1 MEENRFNQTLRDK
14 FQDLESPFNDRVTFE
29 AVMKKREKKKRRVI
43 FWLPSVAIV
52 AGLFLSAGLGYMFLS
67 DSNSAVKSPQVSLKQ
82 VVVKPNKKALAKN
95 QNEKSES
102 IQGAGISHADI
113 SSNKGA
119 ILQSKVVS
127 QSQND
132 INKGAKGSIDA
143 FELNN
148 SSAISTKASNP
159 VNSQILTPNNEIFT
173 TNSLEGNFMKDDQSL
188 INAPVN
194 VVDEVAAARTSS
206 IDNSV
211 EANLVD
217 MIHNAENQ
225 LIYCDPRGIYPVSIG
240 MSKMKE
246 EFIEIPEGE
255 YEKAWDPA
263 RYRSKWYGEMGA
275 TTGSKVIVDFDNKNA
290 LSVLGTMY
298 HANYQGLILRDL
310 GNGIMLGTGVS
321 YGEWIGNGEWQLTQ
335 TERKT
340 LIDSYDL
347 VVMIPPVQTVRVYD
361 TSEVI
366 ESKIS
371 TGEIQYKIDK
381 LSLPLAMRYNLMLGK
396 VAWRLAAQLN
406 PGITIKT
413 TGDYF
418 TKTEYHSI
426 SQQRMFCMDAKLAFG
441 PSFAL
446 STDWTLVLEPNAMLH
461 SFYDK
466 SGKRTY
472 SKILTGFG
480 MSVVRKF

>member
-43 FWLPSVAIV
+43 FWLPSVAVV

-67 DSNSAVKSPQVSLKQ
+67 DSSSAVKSPQVSLKQ
-82 VVVKPNKKALAKN
+82 VVVKPNKKSFAKN

-102 IQGAGISHADI
+102 IQGAGISRENI
-113 SSNKGA
+113 SSN
-119 ILQSKVVS
+119 
-127 QSQND
+127 NT
-132 INKGAKGSIDA
+132 
-143 FELNN
+143 
-148 SSAISTKASNP
+148 SARSRKASNA
-159 VNSQILTPNNEIFT
+159 VNSQIIAPNNEILT
-173 TNSLEGNFMKDDQSL
+173 TNSLEGNFLKAELPL

-194 VVDEVAAARTSS
+194 VVEEAAAARTSS
-206 IDNSV
+206 IDKSV

-263 RYRSKWYGEMGA
+263 RYRSKWYGEIGA

-310 GNGIMLGTGVS
+310 GNGIMLGTGIS

-340 LIDSYDL
+340 FIDSYDL

-366 ESKIS
+366 DVKLT
-371 TGEIQYKIDK
+371 TGDIQYKIDK
-381 LSLPLAMRYNLMLGK
+381 VSLPLAMRYNLMLGK

-406 PGITIKT
+406 PGITTKT

-480 MSVVRKF
+480 MTVVRKF

>member
-43 FWLPSVAIV
+43 FWLPSVAVV

-67 DSNSAVKSPQVSLKQ
+67 DSNSAVKSPQVALKN
-82 VVVKPNKKALAKN
+82 VVVKPNKKAFAKN

-102 IQGAGISHADI
+102 LEGVGIKSAVI
-113 SSNKGA
+113 SSTNTS
-119 ILQSKVVS
+119 SKSLKVS
-127 QSQND
+127 S
-132 INKGAKGSIDA
+132 
-143 FELNN
+143 
-148 SSAISTKASNP
+148 P
-159 VNSQILTPNNEIFT
+159 VNNQNRTVNNKILT
-173 TNSLEGNFMKDDQSL
+173 TNSLEGNFLKAEL
-188 INAPVN
+188 PFINTPVN
-194 VVDEVAAARTSS
+194 VVEEVAA
-206 IDNSV
+206 
-211 EANLVD
+211 ANLVD
-217 MIHNAENQ
+217 MINNAENQ
-225 LIYCDPRGIYPVSIG
+225 LMFCDPRGIYSVSIG
-240 MSKMKE
+240 ISKMKE

-298 HANYQGLILRDL
+298 HANYQGLILRDM
-310 GNGIMLGTGVS
+310 GNGIMLGTGIS

-340 LIDSYDL
+340 YIDSYDL

-366 ESKIS
+366 DVKLT
-371 TGEIQYKIDK
+371 TGDIQYKIDK
-381 LSLPLAMRYNLMLGK
+381 VSLPLAMRYNLMFGK

-406 PGITIKT
+406 PGITTKT

-418 TKTEYHSI
+418 TKTEYHAI
-426 SQQRMFCMDAKLAFG
+426 SQQRTFCMDAKLAFG

-446 STDWTLVLEPNAMLH
+446 SSDWTLVLEPNAMLH

-466 SGKRTY
+466 SGKRAY

-480 MSVVRKF
+480 MTVVRKF

>member
-43 FWLPSVAIV
+43 FWLPSVAVV
-52 AGLFLSAGLGYMFLS
+52 AGLFLSAGIGYMFLS
-67 DSNSAVKSPQVSLKQ
+67 DSNSAVKSPQVALKN
-82 VVVKPNKKALAKN
+82 VVVKPNKKSFAKN

-102 IQGAGISHADI
+102 LQGAGISHADI
-113 SSNKGA
+113 STNNTSLKS
-119 ILQSKVVS
+119 SKTS
-127 QSQND
+127 
-132 INKGAKGSIDA
+132 
-143 FELNN
+143 N
-148 SSAISTKASNP
+148 SS
-159 VNSQILTPNNEIFT
+159 NSQILATNNKTLTVNPLVGDFLKAELPF
-173 TNSLEGNFMKDDQSL
+173 
-188 INAPVN
+188 INTPVN

-206 IDNSV
+206 IDKSV

-217 MIHNAENQ
+217 IIHNAENQ
-225 LIYCDPRGIYPVSIG
+225 LIFCDPRGIYPVSIG
-240 MSKMKE
+240 RSKMKE

-298 HANYQGLILRDL
+298 HANYQGLILRDM
-310 GNGIMLGTGVS
+310 GNGIMLGTGLS

-340 LIDSYDL
+340 YIDSYDL

-366 ESKIS
+366 DVKLT
-371 TGEIQYKIDK
+371 TGDIQYKIDK
-381 LSLPLAMRYNLMLGK
+381 VSLPLAMRYNLMLGK

-406 PGITIKT
+406 PGITTKT

-426 SQQRMFCMDAKLAFG
+426 SQQRTFCMDAKLAFG

-446 STDWTLVLEPNAMLH
+446 SSDWTLVLEPNAMLH

-480 MSVVRKF
+480 MTVVRKF

>member
-43 FWLPSVAIV
+43 FWLPSVAVV

-67 DSNSAVKSPQVSLKQ
+67 DSSSAVKSPQVSLKQ
-82 VVVKPNKKALAKN
+82 VVVKPNKKSFAKN

-102 IQGAGISHADI
+102 IQGAGISREDI
-113 SSNKGA
+113 SSN
-119 ILQSKVVS
+119 
-127 QSQND
+127 NT
-132 INKGAKGSIDA
+132 
-143 FELNN
+143 
-148 SSAISTKASNP
+148 SARSRKASNA
-159 VNSQILTPNNEIFT
+159 VNSQILAPNNQILT
-173 TNSLEGNFMKDDQSL
+173 TNSLEGNFLKAELPL
-188 INAPVN
+188 IHAPVN
-194 VVDEVAAARTSS
+194 VVEEAAAARTSS
-206 IDNSV
+206 IDKSV

-225 LIYCDPRGIYPVSIG
+225 LIFCDPRGIYPVSIG

-263 RYRSKWYGEMGA
+263 RYRSKWYGEIGA

-310 GNGIMLGTGVS
+310 GNGIMLGTGIS

-340 LIDSYDL
+340 FIDSYDL

-366 ESKIS
+366 DVKLT
-371 TGEIQYKIDK
+371 TGDIQYKIDK
-381 LSLPLAMRYNLMLGK
+381 VSLPLAMRYNLMLGK

-406 PGITIKT
+406 PGITTKT

-480 MSVVRKF
+480 MTVVRKF

>member
-43 FWLPSVAIV
+43 FWLPSVAVV

-67 DSNSAVKSPQVSLKQ
+67 DSNSAVKSPQVALKN
-82 VVVKPNKKALAKN
+82 VVVKSNKKAFAKN

-102 IQGAGISHADI
+102 LDGVGIKSAVI
-113 SSNKGA
+113 SSNNTS
-119 ILQSKVVS
+119 SKSLKVS
-127 QSQND
+127 S
-132 INKGAKGSIDA
+132 
-143 FELNN
+143 
-148 SSAISTKASNP
+148 P
-159 VNSQILTPNNEIFT
+159 VNNQNRTVNNKILT
-173 TNSLEGNFMKDDQSL
+173 TNSLEGNFLKDEL
-188 INAPVN
+188 PFVNTPVN
-194 VVDEVAAARTSS
+194 VVEEVAA
-206 IDNSV
+206 
-211 EANLVD
+211 ANLVD
-217 MIHNAENQ
+217 MINNAENQ
-225 LIYCDPRGIYPVSIG
+225 LMFCDPRGIYPVSIG

-298 HANYQGLILRDL
+298 HANYQGLILRDM
-310 GNGIMLGTGVS
+310 GNGIMLGTGIS

-340 LIDSYDL
+340 YIDSYDL

-366 ESKIS
+366 DVKLT
-371 TGEIQYKIDK
+371 TGDIQYKIDK
-381 LSLPLAMRYNLMLGK
+381 VSLPLAMRYNLMFGK

-406 PGITIKT
+406 PGITTKT

-426 SQQRMFCMDAKLAFG
+426 SQQRTFCMDAKLAFG

-446 STDWTLVLEPNAMLH
+446 SSDWTLVLEPNAMLH

-466 SGKRTY
+466 SGKRAY

-480 MSVVRKF
+480 MTVVRKF

>member
-43 FWLPSVAIV
+43 FWLPSVAVV

-67 DSNSAVKSPQVSLKQ
+67 DSNSAVKSPQVALKN
-82 VVVKPNKKALAKN
+82 VVVKPNKKAFAKN

-102 IQGAGISHADI
+102 LEGVGIKSAVI
-113 SSNKGA
+113 SSKNTS
-119 ILQSKVVS
+119 SKSLKVS
-127 QSQND
+127 S
-132 INKGAKGSIDA
+132 
-143 FELNN
+143 
-148 SSAISTKASNP
+148 P
-159 VNSQILTPNNEIFT
+159 VNNQNLTFNNKPLT
-173 TNSLEGNFMKDDQSL
+173 SNSLEGHFLKAELPFVNT
-188 INAPVN
+188 PVN
-194 VVDEVAAARTSS
+194 VVEELAAARTSS
-206 IDNSV
+206 IDKLV
-211 EANLVD
+211 DANLVD

-225 LIYCDPRGIYPVSIG
+225 LMFCDPRGIYPVSIG

-298 HANYQGLILRDL
+298 HANYQGLILRDM
-310 GNGIMLGTGVS
+310 GNGIMLGTGIS

-340 LIDSYDL
+340 FIDSYDL

-366 ESKIS
+366 DVKLT
-371 TGEIQYKIDK
+371 TGDIQYKIDK
-381 LSLPLAMRYNLMLGK
+381 VSLPLAMRYNLMLGK

-406 PGITIKT
+406 PGITTKT

-446 STDWTLVLEPNAMLH
+446 SSDWTLVLEPNAMLH

-480 MSVVRKF
+480 MTVVRKF

>member
-43 FWLPSVAIV
+43 FWLPSVAVV

-67 DSNSAVKSPQVSLKQ
+67 DSSSAVKSPQVSLKQ
-82 VVVKPNKKALAKN
+82 VVVKPNKKSFAKN

-102 IQGAGISHADI
+102 IQGAGISREDI
-113 SSNKGA
+113 SSNN
-119 ILQSKVVS
+119 I
-127 QSQND
+127 
-132 INKGAKGSIDA
+132 
-143 FELNN
+143 
-148 SSAISTKASNP
+148 SARSRKASNA
-159 VNSQILTPNNEIFT
+159 VNSQILAPNNEILT
-173 TNSLEGNFMKDDQSL
+173 TNSLEGDFLKAELPL

-194 VVDEVAAARTSS
+194 VVEEAAAARTSS
-206 IDNSV
+206 IDKSV

-225 LIYCDPRGIYPVSIG
+225 LMYCDPRGIYPVSIG

-263 RYRSKWYGEMGA
+263 RYRSKWYGEIGA

-310 GNGIMLGTGVS
+310 GNGIMLGTGIS

-340 LIDSYDL
+340 FIDSYDL

-366 ESKIS
+366 DVKLT
-371 TGEIQYKIDK
+371 TGDIQYKIDK
-381 LSLPLAMRYNLMLGK
+381 VSLPLAMRYNLMLGK

-406 PGITIKT
+406 PGITTKT

-480 MSVVRKF
+480 MTVVRKF

>member
-43 FWLPSVAIV
+43 FWLPSVAVV

-67 DSNSAVKSPQVSLKQ
+67 DSNSAVKLPQVALKN
-82 VVVKPNKKALAKN
+82 VVVKPSKKAFAKN

-102 IQGAGISHADI
+102 VDGAGIKSAVI
-113 SSNKGA
+113 SSKNTS
-119 ILQSKVVS
+119 SKSLKVS
-127 QSQND
+127 S
-132 INKGAKGSIDA
+132 
-143 FELNN
+143 
-148 SSAISTKASNP
+148 P
-159 VNSQILTPNNEIFT
+159 VNNQNLTANNKIITANPLVGDFLKAELPF
-173 TNSLEGNFMKDDQSL
+173 
-188 INAPVN
+188 INTPVN

-206 IDNSV
+206 IDKSV
-211 EANLVD
+211 DANLVD

-225 LIYCDPRGIYPVSIG
+225 LIFCDPRGIYPVSIG

-310 GNGIMLGTGVS
+310 GNGIMLGTGIS

-340 LIDSYDL
+340 FIDSYDL

-366 ESKIS
+366 DVKLT
-371 TGEIQYKIDK
+371 TGDIQYKIDK
-381 LSLPLAMRYNLMLGK
+381 VSLPLAMRYNLMLGK

-406 PGITIKT
+406 PGITTKT

-446 STDWTLVLEPNAMLH
+446 SSDWTLVLEPNAMLH

-472 SKILTGFG
+472 SKVLTGFG
-480 MSVVRKF
+480 MTIVRKF

>member
-14 FQDLESPFNDRVTFE
+14 FQDLESPFNDRVTSE

-43 FWLPSVAIV
+43 FWLPSVAVV

-67 DSNSAVKSPQVSLKQ
+67 DSSSAVKSPQVSLKQ
-82 VVVKPNKKALAKN
+82 VVVKPSKKALAKK

-102 IQGAGISHADI
+102 IQGAGISRADI
-113 SSNKGA
+113 SSNKGD
-119 ILQSKVVS
+119 ILQSKVVVRKFDVLHVEDLR

-132 INKGAKGSIDA
+132 NSTGEKVIVGDIEMNNTNAK
-143 FELNN
+143 
-148 SSAISTKASNP
+148 SSKSSNP
-159 VNSQILTPNNEIFT
+159 VNT
-173 TNSLEGNFMKDDQSL
+173 
-188 INAPVN
+188 PVN
-194 VVDEVAAARTSS
+194 VVDEVAAA
-206 IDNSV
+206 
-211 EANLVD
+211 NLLD

-310 GNGIMLGTGVS
+310 GNGIMLGTGIS

-340 LIDSYDL
+340 FIDSYDL

-366 ESKIS
+366 DVKLT
-371 TGEIQYKIDK
+371 TGDIQYKIDK
-381 LSLPLAMRYNLMLGK
+381 VSLPLAMRYNLMLGK

-406 PGITIKT
+406 PGITTKT

-446 STDWTLVLEPNAMLH
+446 SSDWTLVLEPNAMLH

-472 SKILTGFG
+472 SKVLTGFG
-480 MSVVRKF
+480 MTIVRKF

>member
-1 MEENRFNQTLRDK
+1 MEGNRFNQTLRDK

-43 FWLPSVAIV
+43 FWLPSVAVV

-67 DSNSAVKSPQVSLKQ
+67 DSSSAVKSPQVSLKQ
-82 VVVKPNKKALAKN
+82 VVVKPNKKSFAKN

-102 IQGAGISHADI
+102 IQGAGISRADI
-113 SSNKGA
+113 SSNN
-119 ILQSKVVS
+119 I
-127 QSQND
+127 
-132 INKGAKGSIDA
+132 
-143 FELNN
+143 
-148 SSAISTKASNP
+148 SARSRKASNV
-159 VNSQILTPNNEIFT
+159 VNSQILAPNNQILT
-173 TNSLEGNFMKDDQSL
+173 TNSLEGNFLKAELPL

-194 VVDEVAAARTSS
+194 VVEEAATARTSS
-206 IDNSV
+206 IDKSV

-225 LIYCDPRGIYPVSIG
+225 LMYCDPRGIYPVSIG

-310 GNGIMLGTGVS
+310 GNGIMLGTGIS

-340 LIDSYDL
+340 FIDSYDL

-366 ESKIS
+366 DVKLT
-371 TGEIQYKIDK
+371 TGDIQYKIDK
-381 LSLPLAMRYNLMLGK
+381 VSLPLAMRYNLMLGK

-406 PGITIKT
+406 PGITTKT

-480 MSVVRKF
+480 MTVVRKF

>member
-43 FWLPSVAIV
+43 FWLPSVAVV
-52 AGLFLSAGLGYMFLS
+52 AGLFLSAGIGYMFLS
-67 DSNSAVKSPQVSLKQ
+67 DSNSAVKSPQVALKN
-82 VVVKPNKKALAKN
+82 VVVKPNKKAFAKN

-102 IQGAGISHADI
+102 LDGVGIKSAVI
-113 SSNKGA
+113 LSNNTSSKS
-119 ILQSKVVS
+119 LKV
-127 QSQND
+127 
-132 INKGAKGSIDA
+132 
-143 FELNN
+143 
-148 SSAISTKASNP
+148 SSP
-159 VNSQILTPNNEIFT
+159 VNNQNRTVNNKILT
-173 TNSLEGNFMKDDQSL
+173 TNSLEGNFL
-188 INAPVN
+188 RAELPFVNNPVN
-194 VVDEVAAARTSS
+194 VVDEVAA
-206 IDNSV
+206 
-211 EANLVD
+211 NLVN

-225 LIYCDPRGIYPVSIG
+225 LMFCDPRGIYSVSIG
-240 MSKMKE
+240 ISKMKE

-310 GNGIMLGTGVS
+310 GNGIMLGTGIS

-340 LIDSYDL
+340 YIDSYDL

-366 ESKIS
+366 DVKLT
-371 TGEIQYKIDK
+371 TGDIQYKIDK
-381 LSLPLAMRYNLMLGK
+381 VSLPLAMRYNLMFGK

-406 PGITIKT
+406 PGITTKT

-418 TKTEYHSI
+418 TKTEYHAI

-446 STDWTLVLEPNAMLH
+446 SSDWTLVLEPNAMLH

-466 SGKRTY
+466 SGKRAY

-480 MSVVRKF
+480 MTVVRKF

>member
-43 FWLPSVAIV
+43 FWLPSVAVV

-67 DSNSAVKSPQVSLKQ
+67 DSSSAVKSPQVSLKQ
-82 VVVKPNKKALAKN
+82 VVVKPNKKSFAKN

-102 IQGAGISHADI
+102 IQGAGISRSDI
-113 SSNKGA
+113 SSN
-119 ILQSKVVS
+119 
-127 QSQND
+127 NT
-132 INKGAKGSIDA
+132 
-143 FELNN
+143 
-148 SSAISTKASNP
+148 SARSRKASNA
-159 VNSQILTPNNEIFT
+159 VNSQIIAPNNQILT
-173 TNSLEGNFMKDDQSL
+173 TNSLEGDFLKAELPL

-194 VVDEVAAARTSS
+194 VVEEAAAARTSS
-206 IDNSV
+206 IDKSV

-225 LIYCDPRGIYPVSIG
+225 LMYCDPRGIYPVSIG

-263 RYRSKWYGEMGA
+263 RYRSKWYGEIGA

-310 GNGIMLGTGVS
+310 GNGIMLGTGIS

-340 LIDSYDL
+340 FIDSYDL

-366 ESKIS
+366 DVKLT
-371 TGEIQYKIDK
+371 TGDIQYKIDK
-381 LSLPLAMRYNLMLGK
+381 VSLPLAMRYNLMLGK

-406 PGITIKT
+406 PGITTKT

-480 MSVVRKF
+480 MTVVRKF

>member
-43 FWLPSVAIV
+43 FWLPSVAVV

-67 DSNSAVKSPQVSLKQ
+67 DSSSAVKSPQVSLKQ
-82 VVVKPNKKALAKN
+82 VVVKPNKKSFAKN

-102 IQGAGISHADI
+102 IQGAGISRSDI
-113 SSNKGA
+113 SSN
-119 ILQSKVVS
+119 
-127 QSQND
+127 NT
-132 INKGAKGSIDA
+132 
-143 FELNN
+143 
-148 SSAISTKASNP
+148 SARSRKASNA
-159 VNSQILTPNNEIFT
+159 VNSQILAPNNQILT
-173 TNSLEGNFMKDDQSL
+173 TNSLEGDFLKAELPL

-194 VVDEVAAARTSS
+194 VVEEAAAARTSS
-206 IDNSV
+206 IDKSV

-225 LIYCDPRGIYPVSIG
+225 LMYCDPRGIYPVSIG

-263 RYRSKWYGEMGA
+263 RYRSKWYGEIGA

-310 GNGIMLGTGVS
+310 GNGIMLGTGIS

-340 LIDSYDL
+340 FIDSYDL

-366 ESKIS
+366 DVKLT
-371 TGEIQYKIDK
+371 TGDIQYKIDK
-381 LSLPLAMRYNLMLGK
+381 VSLPLAMRYNLMLGK

-406 PGITIKT
+406 PGITTKT

-446 STDWTLVLEPNAMLH
+446 SSDWTLVLEPNAMLH

-480 MSVVRKF
+480 MTVVRKF

>member
-43 FWLPSVAIV
+43 FWLPSVAVV

-67 DSNSAVKSPQVSLKQ
+67 DSSSAVKSPQVSLKQ
-82 VVVKPNKKALAKN
+82 VVVKPNKKSFAKN

-102 IQGAGISHADI
+102 IQGAGISRSDI
-113 SSNKGA
+113 SSN
-119 ILQSKVVS
+119 
-127 QSQND
+127 NT
-132 INKGAKGSIDA
+132 
-143 FELNN
+143 
-148 SSAISTKASNP
+148 SAISRKASNA
-159 VNSQILTPNNEIFT
+159 VNSQILAPNNQILT
-173 TNSLEGNFMKDDQSL
+173 TNSLEGDFLKAELPL

-194 VVDEVAAARTSS
+194 VVEEAAAARTSS
-206 IDNSV
+206 IDKSV

-263 RYRSKWYGEMGA
+263 RYRSKWYGEIGA

-310 GNGIMLGTGVS
+310 GNGIMLGTGIS

-340 LIDSYDL
+340 FIDSYDL

-361 TSEVI
+361 TTEVI
-366 ESKIS
+366 DSKIT

-381 LSLPLAMRYNLMLGK
+381 VSLPLAMRYNLMLGK

-406 PGITIKT
+406 PGITTKT

-480 MSVVRKF
+480 MTVVRKF

>member
-43 FWLPSVAIV
+43 FWLPSVAVV

-67 DSNSAVKSPQVSLKQ
+67 DSNSAVKSPQVALKN
-82 VVVKPNKKALAKN
+82 VVVKPNKKAFAKN
-95 QNEKSES
+95 QNEKSELLD
-102 IQGAGISHADI
+102 GVGIKSAVI
-113 SSNKGA
+113 LSNNTSSKS
-119 ILQSKVVS
+119 LKV
-127 QSQND
+127 
-132 INKGAKGSIDA
+132 
-143 FELNN
+143 
-148 SSAISTKASNP
+148 SSP
-159 VNSQILTPNNEIFT
+159 VNNQNRTVNNKILT
-173 TNSLEGNFMKDDQSL
+173 TNSLEGNFLKDEL
-188 INAPVN
+188 PFINTPVN
-194 VVDEVAAARTSS
+194 VVEEVAA
-206 IDNSV
+206 
-211 EANLVD
+211 ANLVD
-217 MIHNAENQ
+217 MINNAENQ
-225 LIYCDPRGIYPVSIG
+225 LMFCDPRGIYPVSIG

-263 RYRSKWYGEMGA
+263 RYRTKWYGEMGA

-298 HANYQGLILRDL
+298 HANYQGLILRDM
-310 GNGIMLGTGVS
+310 GNGIMLGTGIS

-340 LIDSYDL
+340 YIDSYDL

-366 ESKIS
+366 DVKLT
-371 TGEIQYKIDK
+371 TGNIQYKIDK
-381 LSLPLAMRYNLMLGK
+381 VSLPLAMRYNLMFGK

-406 PGITIKT
+406 PGITTKT

-418 TKTEYHSI
+418 TKTEYHAI
-426 SQQRMFCMDAKLAFG
+426 SQQRTFCMDAKLAFG

-446 STDWTLVLEPNAMLH
+446 SSDWALVLEPNAMLH

-466 SGKRTY
+466 SGKRAY

-480 MSVVRKF
+480 MTVVRKF

>member
-43 FWLPSVAIV
+43 FWLPSVAVV

-67 DSNSAVKSPQVSLKQ
+67 DSNSAVKSPQVALKN
-82 VVVKPNKKALAKN
+82 VVVKPNKKAFAKN

-102 IQGAGISHADI
+102 LDGVGIKSAVI
-113 SSNKGA
+113 SSTNTS
-119 ILQSKVVS
+119 SKSLKVS
-127 QSQND
+127 S
-132 INKGAKGSIDA
+132 
-143 FELNN
+143 
-148 SSAISTKASNP
+148 P
-159 VNSQILTPNNEIFT
+159 VNNQNRIVNNKILT
-173 TNSLEGNFMKDDQSL
+173 TNSLEGNFLKDEL
-188 INAPVN
+188 PFINTPVN
-194 VVDEVAAARTSS
+194 VVEEVAA
-206 IDNSV
+206 
-211 EANLVD
+211 ANLVD
-217 MIHNAENQ
+217 MINNAENQ
-225 LIYCDPRGIYPVSIG
+225 LMFCDPRGIYSVSIG
-240 MSKMKE
+240 ISKMKE

-310 GNGIMLGTGVS
+310 GNGIMLGTGIS

-340 LIDSYDL
+340 YIDSYDL

-366 ESKIS
+366 DVKLT
-371 TGEIQYKIDK
+371 TGDIQYKIDK
-381 LSLPLAMRYNLMLGK
+381 VSLPLAMRYNLMLGK

-406 PGITIKT
+406 PGITTKT

-418 TKTEYHSI
+418 TKTEYHAI
-426 SQQRMFCMDAKLAFG
+426 SQQRTFCMDAKLAFG

-446 STDWTLVLEPNAMLH
+446 SSDWTLVLEPNAMLH

-466 SGKRTY
+466 SGKRAY

-480 MSVVRKF
+480 MTVVRKF

>member
-43 FWLPSVAIV
+43 FWLPSVAVV

-67 DSNSAVKSPQVSLKQ
+67 DSSSAVKSPQVSLKQ
-82 VVVKPNKKALAKN
+82 VVVKPNKKSFAKN

-102 IQGAGISHADI
+102 IQGAGISREDI
-113 SSNKGA
+113 SSNN
-119 ILQSKVVS
+119 I
-127 QSQND
+127 
-132 INKGAKGSIDA
+132 
-143 FELNN
+143 
-148 SSAISTKASNP
+148 SARSRKASNA
-159 VNSQILTPNNEIFT
+159 VNSQILAPNNQILT
-173 TNSLEGNFMKDDQSL
+173 TNSLEGNFLKAELPL

-194 VVDEVAAARTSS
+194 VVEEAATARTSS
-206 IDNSV
+206 IDKSV

-225 LIYCDPRGIYPVSIG
+225 LMYCDPRGIYPVSIG

-263 RYRSKWYGEMGA
+263 RYRSKWYGEIGA

-310 GNGIMLGTGVS
+310 GNGIMLGTGIS

-340 LIDSYDL
+340 FIDSYDL

-366 ESKIS
+366 DVKLT
-371 TGEIQYKIDK
+371 TGDIQYKIDK
-381 LSLPLAMRYNLMLGK
+381 VSLPLAMRYNLMLGK

-406 PGITIKT
+406 PGITTKT

-480 MSVVRKF
+480 MTVVRKF

>member
-43 FWLPSVAIV
+43 FWLPSVAVV

-67 DSNSAVKSPQVSLKQ
+67 DSSSAVKSPQVSLKQ
-82 VVVKPNKKALAKN
+82 VVVKPSKKALAKK

-102 IQGAGISHADI
+102 IQGAGISREDI
-113 SSNKGA
+113 SSNN
-119 ILQSKVVS
+119 I
-127 QSQND
+127 
-132 INKGAKGSIDA
+132 
-143 FELNN
+143 
-148 SSAISTKASNP
+148 SARSRKASNA
-159 VNSQILTPNNEIFT
+159 VNSQILAPNNEILT
-173 TNSLEGNFMKDDQSL
+173 TNSLEGDFLKAELPL

-194 VVDEVAAARTSS
+194 VVEEAAAARTSS
-206 IDNSV
+206 IDKSV

-225 LIYCDPRGIYPVSIG
+225 LMYCDPRGIYPVSIG

-263 RYRSKWYGEMGA
+263 RYRSKWYGEIGA

-310 GNGIMLGTGVS
+310 GNGIMLGTGIS

-340 LIDSYDL
+340 FIDSYDL

-366 ESKIS
+366 DVKLT
-371 TGEIQYKIDK
+371 TGDIQYKIDK
-381 LSLPLAMRYNLMLGK
+381 VSLPLAMRYNLMLGK

-406 PGITIKT
+406 PGITTKT

-472 SKILTGFG
+472 RKILTGFG
-480 MSVVRKF
+480 MTVVRKF

>member
-43 FWLPSVAIV
+43 FWLPSVAVV

-67 DSNSAVKSPQVSLKQ
+67 DSSSAVKSPQVSLKQ
-82 VVVKPNKKALAKN
+82 VVVKPSKKALAKK

-102 IQGAGISHADI
+102 IQGAGISRADI
-113 SSNKGA
+113 SSNKGD
-119 ILQSKVVS
+119 ILQSKVVVRKFDVLHVEDLR

-132 INKGAKGSIDA
+132 NSTGEKVIVGDIEMNNTNAK
-143 FELNN
+143 
-148 SSAISTKASNP
+148 SSKSSNP
-159 VNSQILTPNNEIFT
+159 VNT
-173 TNSLEGNFMKDDQSL
+173 
-188 INAPVN
+188 PVN
-194 VVDEVAAARTSS
+194 VVDEVAAA
-206 IDNSV
+206 
-211 EANLVD
+211 NLLD

-263 RYRSKWYGEMGA
+263 RYRSKWYGEIGA

-310 GNGIMLGTGVS
+310 GNGIMLGTGIS

-340 LIDSYDL
+340 FIDSYDL

-366 ESKIS
+366 DVKLT

-381 LSLPLAMRYNLMLGK
+381 VSLPLAMRYNLMLGK

-406 PGITIKT
+406 PGITTKT

-472 SKILTGFG
+472 SKVLTGFG
-480 MSVVRKF
+480 MTIVRKF

>member
-43 FWLPSVAIV
+43 FWLPSVAVV

-67 DSNSAVKSPQVSLKQ
+67 DSNSAVKSPQVALKN
-82 VVVKPNKKALAKN
+82 VVVKPNKKAFAKN

-102 IQGAGISHADI
+102 LDGVGIKSALI
-113 SSNKGA
+113 SSNNTS
-119 ILQSKVVS
+119 SKSLKVS
-127 QSQND
+127 S
-132 INKGAKGSIDA
+132 
-143 FELNN
+143 
-148 SSAISTKASNP
+148 P
-159 VNSQILTPNNEIFT
+159 VNNQNRTVNNKILT
-173 TNSLEGNFMKDDQSL
+173 TNSLEGNFL
-188 INAPVN
+188 RAELPFVNTLVN
-194 VVDEVAAARTSS
+194 VVEEVAAA
-206 IDNSV
+206 
-211 EANLVD
+211 NLID

-225 LIYCDPRGIYPVSIG
+225 LMFCDPRGIYPVSIG

-263 RYRSKWYGEMGA
+263 RYRTKWYGEMGA

-298 HANYQGLILRDL
+298 HANYQGLILRDM
-310 GNGIMLGTGVS
+310 GNGIMLGTGIS

-340 LIDSYDL
+340 YIDSYDL

-366 ESKIS
+366 DVKLT
-371 TGEIQYKIDK
+371 TGDIQYKIDK
-381 LSLPLAMRYNLMLGK
+381 VSLPLAMRYNLMFGK

-426 SQQRMFCMDAKLAFG
+426 SQQRTFCMDAKLAFG

-446 STDWTLVLEPNAMLH
+446 SSDWTLVLEPNAMLH

-466 SGKRTY
+466 SGKRAY

-480 MSVVRKF
+480 MTVVRKF

>member
-29 AVMKKREKKKRRVI
+29 AVMKKREKKKRRAF
-43 FWLPSVAIV
+43 FWLPSVAVV
-52 AGLFLSAGLGYMFLS
+52 AGLFLSAGMGYMLLS
-67 DSNSAVKSPQVSLKQ
+67 DSQSAVKLPQVALKN
-82 VVVKPNKKALAKN
+82 VVVKPNKKYFVPS
-95 QNEKSES
+95 QTEKSELNNAN
-102 IQGAGISHADI
+102 GFTNADF
-113 SSNKGA
+113 SSNKKGTT
-119 ILQSKVVS
+119 QSNAVG
-127 QSQND
+127 QSQ
-132 INKGAKGSIDA
+132 ILST
-143 FELNN
+143 N
-148 SSAISTKASNP
+148 SSAGELLNGNQTLVSAPNKVVEEIAASTP
-159 VNSQILTPNNEIFT
+159 VDI
-173 TNSLEGNFMKDDQSL
+173 
-188 INAPVN
+188 IN
-194 VVDEVAAARTSS
+194 
-206 IDNSV
+206 
-211 EANLVD
+211 
-217 MIHNAENQ
+217 NAENQ
-225 LIYCDPRGIYPVSIG
+225 LIFCDPRGIFSVSLG
-240 MSKMKE
+240 MSQMKV

-298 HANYQGLILRDL
+298 HANYQGLILRDM
-310 GNGIMLGTGVS
+310 GNGIMLGTGIS

-361 TSEVI
+361 TTEVI
-366 ESKIS
+366 DTKVT
-371 TGEIQYKIDK
+371 TGEIHYKIDK
-381 LSLPLAMRYNLMLGK
+381 VSLPLAMRYNFMLGK
-396 VAWRLAAQLN
+396 VAWRLAAQVN
-406 PGITIKT
+406 PGITTKT

-418 TKTEYHSI
+418 TKTEYHPI
-426 SQQRMFCMDAKLAFG
+426 SEQRMLCMDAKLAFG

-446 STDWTLVLEPNAMLH
+446 TTAWTLVLEPNAMLH

-472 SKILTGFG
+472 SKVLTGFG
-480 MSVVRKF
+480 MTVVRKF

>member
-43 FWLPSVAIV
+43 FWLPSVAVV

-67 DSNSAVKSPQVSLKQ
+67 DSSSAVKSPQVSLKQ
-82 VVVKPNKKALAKN
+82 VVVKPNKKSFAKN

-102 IQGAGISHADI
+102 IQGAGISREDI
-113 SSNKGA
+113 SSN
-119 ILQSKVVS
+119 
-127 QSQND
+127 NT
-132 INKGAKGSIDA
+132 
-143 FELNN
+143 
-148 SSAISTKASNP
+148 SARSRKASNA
-159 VNSQILTPNNEIFT
+159 VNSQILAPNNQILT
-173 TNSLEGNFMKDDQSL
+173 TNSLEGDFLKAELPL

-194 VVDEVAAARTSS
+194 VVEEAAAARTSS
-206 IDNSV
+206 IDKSV

-263 RYRSKWYGEMGA
+263 RYRSKWYGEIGA

-310 GNGIMLGTGVS
+310 GNGIMLGTGIS

-340 LIDSYDL
+340 FIDSYDL

-366 ESKIS
+366 DVKLT
-371 TGEIQYKIDK
+371 TGDIQYKIDK
-381 LSLPLAMRYNLMLGK
+381 VSLPLAMRYNLMLGK

-406 PGITIKT
+406 PGITTKT

-480 MSVVRKF
+480 MTVVRKF

>member
-43 FWLPSVAIV
+43 FWLPSVAVV

-67 DSNSAVKSPQVSLKQ
+67 DSSSAVKSPQVSLKQ
-82 VVVKPNKKALAKN
+82 VVVKPNKKSFAKN

-102 IQGAGISHADI
+102 IQGAGISRSDI
-113 SSNKGA
+113 SSN
-119 ILQSKVVS
+119 
-127 QSQND
+127 NT
-132 INKGAKGSIDA
+132 
-143 FELNN
+143 
-148 SSAISTKASNP
+148 SARSRKASNA
-159 VNSQILTPNNEIFT
+159 VNSQILAPNNEILT
-173 TNSLEGNFMKDDQSL
+173 TNSLEGNFLKAELPL

-194 VVDEVAAARTSS
+194 VVEEAAAARTSS
-206 IDNSV
+206 IDKSV

-225 LIYCDPRGIYPVSIG
+225 LMYCDPRGIYPVSIG

-263 RYRSKWYGEMGA
+263 RYRSKWYGEIGA

-310 GNGIMLGTGVS
+310 GNGIMLGTGIS

-340 LIDSYDL
+340 FIDSYDL

-366 ESKIS
+366 DVKLT
-371 TGEIQYKIDK
+371 TGDIQYKIDK
-381 LSLPLAMRYNLMLGK
+381 VSLPLAMRYNLMLGK

-406 PGITIKT
+406 PGITTKT

-480 MSVVRKF
+480 MTVVRKF

>member
-29 AVMKKREKKKRRVI
+29 EVMKKREKKKRRVI
-43 FWLPSVAIV
+43 FWLPSVAVV

-67 DSNSAVKSPQVSLKQ
+67 DSSSAVKSPQFALKN
-82 VVVKPNKKALAKN
+82 VVVKPSKKAFAKK

-102 IQGAGISHADI
+102 LEGAGIKSAVI
-113 SSNKGA
+113 SSNNTS
-119 ILQSKVVS
+119 SKS
-127 QSQND
+127 R
-132 INKGAKGSIDA
+132 
-143 FELNN
+143 
-148 SSAISTKASNP
+148 KASNP
-159 VNSQILTPNNEIFT
+159 SNSQIFAPNNEILT
-173 TNSLEGNFMKDDQSL
+173 TNSLEGNFRKAEQSL
-188 INAPVN
+188 INAAVN
-194 VVDEVAAARTSS
+194 VVDEVAA
-206 IDNSV
+206 
-211 EANLVD
+211 ANLVD

-225 LIYCDPRGIYPVSIG
+225 LIYCDPRGIYSVSLG

-263 RYRSKWYGEMGA
+263 RYRSKWYGEMGV

-310 GNGIMLGTGVS
+310 GNGIMLGTGIS

-340 LIDSYDL
+340 FIDSYDL

-361 TSEVI
+361 TTEVI
-366 ESKIS
+366 DSKIT

-381 LSLPLAMRYNLMLGK
+381 VSLPLAMRYNLMLGK

-406 PGITIKT
+406 PGITTKT

-446 STDWTLVLEPNAMLH
+446 SSDWTLVLEPNAMLH

-472 SKILTGFG
+472 SKVLTGFG
-480 MSVVRKF
+480 MTIVRKF

>member
-43 FWLPSVAIV
+43 FWLPSVAVV
-52 AGLFLSAGLGYMFLS
+52 AGLFLSAGIGYMFLS
-67 DSNSAVKSPQVSLKQ
+67 DSNSAVKSPQVALKN
-82 VVVKPNKKALAKN
+82 VVVKPNKKSFAKN

-102 IQGAGISHADI
+102 LHGAGISLADI
-113 SSNKGA
+113 SSNNTSLKS
-119 ILQSKVVS
+119 SKTS
-127 QSQND
+127 
-132 INKGAKGSIDA
+132 
-143 FELNN
+143 N
-148 SSAISTKASNP
+148 SS
-159 VNSQILTPNNEIFT
+159 NSQILATNNKT
-173 TNSLEGNFMKDDQSL
+173 LT
-188 INAPVN
+188 INPLVGDFLKAELPFINTPVN
-194 VVDEVAAARTSS
+194 VVDELAAARTSS
-206 IDNSV
+206 IDKSV

-225 LIYCDPRGIYPVSIG
+225 LIFCDPRGIYPVSIE

-310 GNGIMLGTGVS
+310 GNGVMLGTGIS

-340 LIDSYDL
+340 FIDSYDL

-366 ESKIS
+366 ESKIT

-381 LSLPLAMRYNLMLGK
+381 VSLPLSMRYNLMLGK
-396 VAWRLAAQLN
+396 VAWRLAAQVN

-472 SKILTGFG
+472 SKVLTGFG

>member
-43 FWLPSVAIV
+43 FWLPSVAVV

-67 DSNSAVKSPQVSLKQ
+67 DSSSAVKSPQVSLKQ
-82 VVVKPNKKALAKN
+82 VVVKPNKKSFAKN

-102 IQGAGISHADI
+102 IQGAGIYRENI
-113 SSNKGA
+113 SSN
-119 ILQSKVVS
+119 
-127 QSQND
+127 NT
-132 INKGAKGSIDA
+132 
-143 FELNN
+143 
-148 SSAISTKASNP
+148 SARSRKASNA
-159 VNSQILTPNNEIFT
+159 VNSQILAPNNEILT
-173 TNSLEGNFMKDDQSL
+173 TNSLEGNFLKAELPS

-194 VVDEVAAARTSS
+194 VVEEAAAARTSS
-206 IDNSV
+206 IDKSV
-211 EANLVD
+211 DANLVD

-310 GNGIMLGTGVS
+310 GNGIMLGTGIS

-335 TERKT
+335 SERKT

-366 ESKIS
+366 DVKLT
-371 TGEIQYKIDK
+371 TGDIQYKIDK
-381 LSLPLAMRYNLMLGK
+381 VSLPLAMRYNLMLGK

-406 PGITIKT
+406 PGITTKT

-480 MSVVRKF
+480 MTVVRKF

>member
-1 MEENRFNQTLRDK
+1 M
-14 FQDLESPFNDRVTFE
+14 
-29 AVMKKREKKKRRVI
+29 
-43 FWLPSVAIV
+43 FWLPSVAVV
-52 AGLFLSAGLGYMFLS
+52 AGLFLSAGIGYMFLS
-67 DSNSAVKSPQVSLKQ
+67 DSNSAVKSPQVALKN
-82 VVVKPNKKALAKN
+82 VVVKPNKKSFAKN

-102 IQGAGISHADI
+102 LDGVGIKSAVI
-113 SSNKGA
+113 SSNNTS
-119 ILQSKVVS
+119 SKSLKVS
-127 QSQND
+127 S
-132 INKGAKGSIDA
+132 
-143 FELNN
+143 
-148 SSAISTKASNP
+148 P
-159 VNSQILTPNNEIFT
+159 VNNQNRTVNNKILT
-173 TNSLEGNFMKDDQSL
+173 TNSLEGNFLKDEL
-188 INAPVN
+188 PFINTPVN
-194 VVDEVAAARTSS
+194 IVDELAAARTSS
-206 IDNSV
+206 IDKSV

-225 LIYCDPRGIYPVSIG
+225 LIFCDPRGIYPVSIG
-240 MSKMKE
+240 RSKMKE

-298 HANYQGLILRDL
+298 HANYQGLILRDM
-310 GNGIMLGTGVS
+310 GNGIMLGTGIS

-340 LIDSYDL
+340 YIDSYDL

-366 ESKIS
+366 DVKLT
-371 TGEIQYKIDK
+371 TGDIQYKIDK
-381 LSLPLAMRYNLMLGK
+381 VSLPLAMRYNLMLGK

-406 PGITIKT
+406 PGITTKT

-426 SQQRMFCMDAKLAFG
+426 SQQRTFCMDAKLAFG

-446 STDWTLVLEPNAMLH
+446 SSDWTLVLEPNAMLH

-480 MSVVRKF
+480 MTVVRKF

>member
-43 FWLPSVAIV
+43 FWLPSVAVV
-52 AGLFLSAGLGYMFLS
+52 AGLFLSAGIGYMFLS
-67 DSNSAVKSPQVSLKQ
+67 DSNSAVKSPQVALKN
-82 VVVKPNKKALAKN
+82 VVVKPNKKSFAKN

-102 IQGAGISHADI
+102 LQGAGISLADI
-113 SSNKGA
+113 SSNNTSLKS
-119 ILQSKVVS
+119 SKTS
-127 QSQND
+127 
-132 INKGAKGSIDA
+132 
-143 FELNN
+143 N
-148 SSAISTKASNP
+148 SS
-159 VNSQILTPNNEIFT
+159 NSQILATNNKT
-173 TNSLEGNFMKDDQSL
+173 LTVNPLVGNFLKAEL
-188 INAPVN
+188 PFINTPVN
-194 VVDEVAAARTSS
+194 VVDELAAARTSS
-206 IDNSV
+206 IDKSV
-211 EANLVD
+211 DANLVD

-225 LIYCDPRGIYPVSIG
+225 LIFCDPRGIYPVSIG

-298 HANYQGLILRDL
+298 HANYQGLILRDM
-310 GNGIMLGTGVS
+310 GNGIMLGTGLS

-340 LIDSYDL
+340 YIDSYDL

-366 ESKIS
+366 DVKLT
-371 TGEIQYKIDK
+371 TGDIQYKIDK
-381 LSLPLAMRYNLMLGK
+381 VSLPLAMRYNLMLGK

-406 PGITIKT
+406 PGITTKT

-480 MSVVRKF
+480 MTVVRKF

>member
-43 FWLPSVAIV
+43 FWLPSVAVV

-67 DSNSAVKSPQVSLKQ
+67 DSSSAVKSPQVSLKQ
-82 VVVKPNKKALAKN
+82 VVVKPNKKSFAKN

-102 IQGAGISHADI
+102 IQGAGISREDI
-113 SSNKGA
+113 SSNN
-119 ILQSKVVS
+119 I
-127 QSQND
+127 
-132 INKGAKGSIDA
+132 
-143 FELNN
+143 
-148 SSAISTKASNP
+148 SARSRKASNA
-159 VNSQILTPNNEIFT
+159 VNSQILAPNNQILT
-173 TNSLEGNFMKDDQSL
+173 TNSLEGDFLKAELPL

-194 VVDEVAAARTSS
+194 VVEEAAAARTSS
-206 IDNSV
+206 IDKSV

-225 LIYCDPRGIYPVSIG
+225 LMYCDPRGIYPVSIG

-246 EFIEIPEGE
+246 EFFEIPEGE

-263 RYRSKWYGEMGA
+263 RYRSKWYGEIGA

-310 GNGIMLGTGVS
+310 GNGIMLGTGIS

-340 LIDSYDL
+340 FIDSYDL

-366 ESKIS
+366 DVKLT
-371 TGEIQYKIDK
+371 TGDIQYKIDK
-381 LSLPLAMRYNLMLGK
+381 VSLPLAMRYNLMLGK

-406 PGITIKT
+406 PGITTKT

-480 MSVVRKF
+480 MTVVRKF

>member
-43 FWLPSVAIV
+43 FWLPSVAVV

-67 DSNSAVKSPQVSLKQ
+67 DSNSAVKLPQVALKN
-82 VVVKPNKKALAKN
+82 VVVKPSKKAFAKN

-102 IQGAGISHADI
+102 LEGVGIKSAVI
-113 SSNKGA
+113 SSKNTS
-119 ILQSKVVS
+119 SKSLKVS
-127 QSQND
+127 S
-132 INKGAKGSIDA
+132 
-143 FELNN
+143 
-148 SSAISTKASNP
+148 P
-159 VNSQILTPNNEIFT
+159 VNNQNLTANNKIITANTLVGDLLKAELPFV
-173 TNSLEGNFMKDDQSL
+173 
-188 INAPVN
+188 NAPVN
-194 VVDEVAAARTSS
+194 VVEEATA
-206 IDNSV
+206 
-211 EANLVD
+211 ANLVD
-217 MIHNAENQ
+217 MINNAENQ
-225 LIYCDPRGIYPVSIG
+225 LIFCDPRGIYPVSIG
-240 MSKMKE
+240 MSRMKE

-310 GNGIMLGTGVS
+310 GNGIMLGTGIS

-340 LIDSYDL
+340 FIDSYDL

-366 ESKIS
+366 DVKLT
-371 TGEIQYKIDK
+371 TGDIQYKIDK
-381 LSLPLAMRYNLMLGK
+381 VSLPLAMRYNLMLGK

-406 PGITIKT
+406 PGITTKT

-446 STDWTLVLEPNAMLH
+446 SSDWTLVLEPNAMLH

-472 SKILTGFG
+472 SKVLTGFG
-480 MSVVRKF
+480 MTIVRKF

>member
-43 FWLPSVAIV
+43 FWLPSVAVV

-67 DSNSAVKSPQVSLKQ
+67 DSNSAVKSPQVALKN
-82 VVVKPNKKALAKN
+82 VVVKPNKKSFAKN

-102 IQGAGISHADI
+102 LDGVGIKSALI
-113 SSNKGA
+113 SSTNTS
-119 ILQSKVVS
+119 SKSLKVS
-127 QSQND
+127 S
-132 INKGAKGSIDA
+132 
-143 FELNN
+143 
-148 SSAISTKASNP
+148 P
-159 VNSQILTPNNEIFT
+159 VNNQNRTVNNKILT
-173 TNSLEGNFMKDDQSL
+173 TNSLEGNFL
-188 INAPVN
+188 RAELPFVNNPVN
-194 VVDEVAAARTSS
+194 VVEEVAA
-206 IDNSV
+206 
-211 EANLVD
+211 ANLVD
-217 MIHNAENQ
+217 MINNAENQ
-225 LIYCDPRGIYPVSIG
+225 LMFCDPRGIYPVSIG

-255 YEKAWDPA
+255 YEKAWDPT
-263 RYRSKWYGEMGA
+263 RYRTKWYGEMGA

-298 HANYQGLILRDL
+298 HANYQGLILRDM
-310 GNGIMLGTGVS
+310 GNGIMLGTGIS
-321 YGEWIGNGEWQLTQ
+321 YGEWIGNGEWQLIQ

-340 LIDSYDL
+340 YIDSYDL

-366 ESKIS
+366 DVKLT
-371 TGEIQYKIDK
+371 TGDIQYKIDK
-381 LSLPLAMRYNLMLGK
+381 VSLPLAMRYNLMFGK

-406 PGITIKT
+406 PGITTKT

-418 TKTEYHSI
+418 TKTEYHAI
-426 SQQRMFCMDAKLAFG
+426 SQQRTFCMDAKLAFG

-446 STDWTLVLEPNAMLH
+446 SSDWTLVLEPNAMLH

-466 SGKRTY
+466 SGKRAY

-480 MSVVRKF
+480 MTVVRKF

>member
-43 FWLPSVAIV
+43 FWLPSVAVV

-67 DSNSAVKSPQVSLKQ
+67 DSNSAVKLPQVALKN
-82 VVVKPNKKALAKN
+82 VVVKPSKKAFAKN

-102 IQGAGISHADI
+102 LEGVGIKSAVI
-113 SSNKGA
+113 SSKNTS
-119 ILQSKVVS
+119 SKSLKVS
-127 QSQND
+127 S
-132 INKGAKGSIDA
+132 
-143 FELNN
+143 
-148 SSAISTKASNP
+148 P
-159 VNSQILTPNNEIFT
+159 VNNQNLTANNKIITANTLVGDLLKAELPFV
-173 TNSLEGNFMKDDQSL
+173 
-188 INAPVN
+188 NAPVN
-194 VVDEVAAARTSS
+194 VVEEATA
-206 IDNSV
+206 
-211 EANLVD
+211 ANLVD
-217 MIHNAENQ
+217 MINNAENQ
-225 LIYCDPRGIYPVSIG
+225 LIFCDPRGIYPVSIG
-240 MSKMKE
+240 MSRMKE

-263 RYRSKWYGEMGA
+263 RYRSKWYGEIGA

-310 GNGIMLGTGVS
+310 GNGIMLGTGIS

-340 LIDSYDL
+340 FIDSYDL

-366 ESKIS
+366 DVKLT
-371 TGEIQYKIDK
+371 TGDIQYKIDK
-381 LSLPLAMRYNLMLGK
+381 VSLPLAMRYNLMLGK

-406 PGITIKT
+406 PGITTKT

-446 STDWTLVLEPNAMLH
+446 SSDWTLVLEPNAMLH

-472 SKILTGFG
+472 SKVLTGFG
-480 MSVVRKF
+480 MTIVRKF

>member
-43 FWLPSVAIV
+43 FWLPSVAVV

-67 DSNSAVKSPQVSLKQ
+67 DSSSAVKSPQVSLKQ
-82 VVVKPNKKALAKN
+82 VVVKPSKKALAKK

-102 IQGAGISHADI
+102 IQGAGISRADI
-113 SSNKGA
+113 SSNKGD
-119 ILQSKVVS
+119 ILQSKVVVRKFDVLHVEDLR

-132 INKGAKGSIDA
+132 NSTGEKVIVGDIEMNNTNAK
-143 FELNN
+143 
-148 SSAISTKASNP
+148 SSKSSNP
-159 VNSQILTPNNEIFT
+159 VNT
-173 TNSLEGNFMKDDQSL
+173 
-188 INAPVN
+188 PVN
-194 VVDEVAAARTSS
+194 VVDEVAA
-206 IDNSV
+206 
-211 EANLVD
+211 ANLVD

-310 GNGIMLGTGVS
+310 GNGIMLGTGIS

-340 LIDSYDL
+340 FIDSYDL

-361 TSEVI
+361 TTEVI
-366 ESKIS
+366 DSKIT

-381 LSLPLAMRYNLMLGK
+381 VSLPLAMRYNLMLGK

-406 PGITIKT
+406 PGITTKT

-480 MSVVRKF
+480 MTVVRKF

>member
-43 FWLPSVAIV
+43 FWLPSVAVV

-67 DSNSAVKSPQVSLKQ
+67 DSSSAVKSPQVSLKQ
-82 VVVKPNKKALAKN
+82 VVVKPSKKALAKK

-102 IQGAGISHADI
+102 IQGAGISRADI
-113 SSNKGA
+113 SSNKGD
-119 ILQSKVVS
+119 ILQSKVVVRKFDVLHVEDLR

-132 INKGAKGSIDA
+132 NSTGEKVIVGDIEMNNTNAK
-143 FELNN
+143 
-148 SSAISTKASNP
+148 SSKSSNP
-159 VNSQILTPNNEIFT
+159 VNT
-173 TNSLEGNFMKDDQSL
+173 
-188 INAPVN
+188 PVN
-194 VVDEVAAARTSS
+194 VVDEVAAA
-206 IDNSV
+206 
-211 EANLVD
+211 NLLD

-263 RYRSKWYGEMGA
+263 RYRSKWYGEIGA

-310 GNGIMLGTGVS
+310 GNGIMLGTGIS

-340 LIDSYDL
+340 FIDSYDL

-366 ESKIS
+366 DVKLT

-381 LSLPLAMRYNLMLGK
+381 VSLPLAMRYNLMLGK

-406 PGITIKT
+406 PGITTKT

-480 MSVVRKF
+480 MTVVRKF

>member
-43 FWLPSVAIV
+43 FWLPSVAVV

-67 DSNSAVKSPQVSLKQ
+67 DSSSAVKSPQVSLKQ
-82 VVVKPNKKALAKN
+82 VVVKPSKKALAKK

-102 IQGAGISHADI
+102 IQGAGISRADI
-113 SSNKGA
+113 SSNKGD
-119 ILQSKVVS
+119 ILQSKVVVRKFDVLHVEDLR

-132 INKGAKGSIDA
+132 NSTGEKVIVGDIEMNNTNAK
-143 FELNN
+143 
-148 SSAISTKASNP
+148 SSKSSNP
-159 VNSQILTPNNEIFT
+159 VNT
-173 TNSLEGNFMKDDQSL
+173 
-188 INAPVN
+188 PVN
-194 VVDEVAAARTSS
+194 VVDEVAAA
-206 IDNSV
+206 
-211 EANLVD
+211 NLLD

-225 LIYCDPRGIYPVSIG
+225 LMYCDPRGIYPVSIG

-263 RYRSKWYGEMGA
+263 RYRSKWYGEIGA

-310 GNGIMLGTGVS
+310 GNGIMLGTGIS

-340 LIDSYDL
+340 FIDSYDL

-366 ESKIS
+366 DVKLT
-371 TGEIQYKIDK
+371 TGDIQYKIDK
-381 LSLPLAMRYNLMLGK
+381 VSLPLAMRYNLMLGK

-406 PGITIKT
+406 PGITTKT

-446 STDWTLVLEPNAMLH
+446 SSDWTLVLEPNAMLH

-472 SKILTGFG
+472 SKVLTGFG
-480 MSVVRKF
+480 MTIVRKF

>member
-43 FWLPSVAIV
+43 FWLPSVAVV

-67 DSNSAVKSPQVSLKQ
+67 DSSSAVKSPQVSLKQ
-82 VVVKPNKKALAKN
+82 VVVKPNKKSFAKN

-102 IQGAGISHADI
+102 IQGAGISREDI
-113 SSNKGA
+113 SSN
-119 ILQSKVVS
+119 
-127 QSQND
+127 NT
-132 INKGAKGSIDA
+132 
-143 FELNN
+143 
-148 SSAISTKASNP
+148 SARSRKASNA
-159 VNSQILTPNNEIFT
+159 VNSQIIAPNNQILT
-173 TNSLEGNFMKDDQSL
+173 TNSLEGNFLKAALPL

-194 VVDEVAAARTSS
+194 VVEEAAAARTSS
-206 IDNSV
+206 IDKSV

-225 LIYCDPRGIYPVSIG
+225 LMYCDPRGIYPVSIG

-246 EFIEIPEGE
+246 EFFEIPEGE

-263 RYRSKWYGEMGA
+263 RYRSKWYGEIGA

-310 GNGIMLGTGVS
+310 GNGIMLGTGIS

-340 LIDSYDL
+340 FIDSYDL

-366 ESKIS
+366 DVKLT
-371 TGEIQYKIDK
+371 TGDIQYKIDK
-381 LSLPLAMRYNLMLGK
+381 VSLPLAMRYNLMLGK

-406 PGITIKT
+406 PGITTKT

-480 MSVVRKF
+480 MTVVRKF

>member
-43 FWLPSVAIV
+43 FWLPSVAVV

-67 DSNSAVKSPQVSLKQ
+67 DSNSAVKSPQVALKN
-82 VVVKPNKKALAKN
+82 VVVKPNKKAFAKN

-102 IQGAGISHADI
+102 LDGVGIKSAVI
-113 SSNKGA
+113 SSNNTS
-119 ILQSKVVS
+119 SKSLKVS
-127 QSQND
+127 S
-132 INKGAKGSIDA
+132 
-143 FELNN
+143 
-148 SSAISTKASNP
+148 P
-159 VNSQILTPNNEIFT
+159 VNNQNRIVNNKILT
-173 TNSLEGNFMKDDQSL
+173 TNSLEGNFLKDEL
-188 INAPVN
+188 PFINTPVN
-194 VVDEVAAARTSS
+194 VVEEVAA
-206 IDNSV
+206 
-211 EANLVD
+211 ANLVD
-217 MIHNAENQ
+217 MINNAENQ
-225 LIYCDPRGIYPVSIG
+225 LMFCDPRGIYSVSIG
-240 MSKMKE
+240 ISKMKE

-310 GNGIMLGTGVS
+310 GNGIMLGTGIS

-340 LIDSYDL
+340 YIDSYDL

-366 ESKIS
+366 DVKLT
-371 TGEIQYKIDK
+371 TGDIQYKIDK
-381 LSLPLAMRYNLMLGK
+381 VSLPLAMRYNLMFGK

-406 PGITIKT
+406 PGITTKT

-418 TKTEYHSI
+418 TKTEYHAI
-426 SQQRMFCMDAKLAFG
+426 SQQRTFCMDAKLAFG

-446 STDWTLVLEPNAMLH
+446 SSDWTLVLEPNAMLH

-466 SGKRTY
+466 SGKRAY

-480 MSVVRKF
+480 MTVVRKF